1 MDYAL
6 TFLIGVIV
14 GSVCLF
20 VCLMVW
26 RESISNRA
34 KAAAADAKKAR
45 DAIEALKLRQTEFHN
60 WAGERQVEFLSRE
73 SQVTK
78 SEQAIKREQEEFN
91 ARKISYSELWAE
103 NGILKR
109 DLQNIDVNLYK
120 IEMDGEL
127 RQKKQDELE
136 VRSNSLAK
144 RYLDET
150 VKAVVSAIGPNNF
163 SACKQRLLEVIGRC
177 RQIGYSVSTEDE
189 QKLLS
194 NLKLEFEK
202 EVRAAFDREEQMRI
216 KAQIREEER
225 LKREIER
232 ELKQLERERAA
243 IQAALDQ
250 ALAEAKG
257 QHSAQVEELQR
268 RLTEAEEKSKRA
280 ISMAQQTKAGHVY
293 VISNVGSFGKN
304 VFKVGMTRRLEP
316 SDRVYELS
324 NASVPFPY
332 DIHMMISCDDAPKLE
347 NALHRALHK
356 QRINK
361 ASPRKEFF
369 KAEIESIVEIVRKN
383 HNAEITYR
391 ADPEAIEY
399 NQSLTMS
406 DEDSEYVEQVFDAF
420 AKDEENIADR

>member
-6 TFLIGVIV
+6 TFLSGVIV
-14 GSVCLF
+14 GAVCLF

-26 RESISNRA
+26 RETISKRA
-34 KAAAADAKKAR
+34 KAAAADLKKAR
-45 DAIEALKLRQTEFHN
+45 DNIEALTKREADFHRWAEGRQTEFL
-60 WAGERQVEFLSRE
+60 ARD
-73 SQVTK
+73 SQLTK
-78 SEQAIKREQEEFN
+78 SEQSLKREQEEFA

-120 IEMDGEL
+120 VELDAEL
-127 RQKKQDELE
+127 RQKKQAELE
-136 VRSNSLAK
+136 ERSNSLAK
-144 RYLDET
+144 KYLDET

-163 SACKQRLLEVIGRC
+163 SACKQRLLDVIVRC
-177 RQIGYSVSTEDE
+177 RNIGYTVSGEDE

-194 NLKLEFEK
+194 KLKEEFELA
-202 EVRAAFDREEQMRI
+202 VRAAFEREEQARI

-232 ELKQLERERAA
+232 ELKQLDRERAA

-268 RLTEAEEKSKRA
+268 RLAEAEEKSKRA
-280 ISMAQQTKAGHVY
+280 ISMAQQTKSGHVY

-316 SDRVYELS
+316 KERVDELGS
-324 NASVPFPY
+324 ASVPFPY
-332 DIHMMISCDDAPKLE
+332 DVHMMIRCDDAPKLE
-347 NALHRALHK
+347 NAIHRALHK
-356 QRINK
+356 HRINK
-361 ASPRKEFF
+361 ANPRKEFF
-369 KAEIESIVEIVRKN
+369 KAEIESILEIVRKN
-383 HNAEITYR
+383 HSAEVEYR
-391 ADPEAIEY
+391 ADPEALEY
-399 NQSLTMS
+399 NQSLTMP
-406 DEDSEYVEQVFDAF
+406 DEDAQYVEKVFDAF
-420 AKDEENIADR
+420 AKDEENTVD